1 VLQTLKKNWF
11 MIGLV
16 GVATLAVADVSGVT
30 VSAGLWLK
38 SHHGPDLVITL
49 IFFLS
54 GLALDTRQIRAGFA
68 DYQGTLLALAIIFI
82 AAPLAALL
90 FSLLPLQTGIIIGLL
105 LVAAMPSTLS
115 SGVVMTG
122 SAGGNMAHALLITI
136 IANSLAVLT
145 IPVTLGLL
153 LSLSGDS
160 RVIHIDQLPIM
171 IKIAKLVLLPLI
183 LGLLVRNK
191 AGAIVQ
197 PVLPYTSLCN
207 QIGILSVV
215 WMGSCQ
221 GREAI
226 VASLGSVLPVI
237 AVTFCFHL
245 VMILLGLATTR
256 TLNIGKGRRE
266 SLILMGGQKT
276 LPLSIILQVSLFPEY
291 GLALVVCVLH
301 HITHL
306 AMDAFLV
313 QYLKEKH

>member
-1 VLQTLKKNWF
+1 ML
-11 MIGLV
+11 GLL
-16 GVATLAVADVSGVT
+16 GVAGLAVGDISGIT

-38 SHHGPDLVITL
+38 SHHGPDIVIIV

-54 GLALDTRQIRAGFA
+54 GLALDTRQIRSGIS
-68 DYQGTLLALAIIFI
+68 DYSGTLLALLLIFVS
-82 AAPLAALL
+82 APLVAML
-90 FSLLPLQTGIIIGLL
+90 FSYLPLSSELLIGLL
-105 LVAAMPSTLS
+105 LVAAMPTTLS

-122 SAGGNMAHALLITI
+122 SSGGNMAHALLITI

-145 IPVTLGLL
+145 IPLTLAFL
-153 LSLSGDS
+153 LSFTGDS
-160 RVIHIDQLPIM
+160 RIIEIDQLPIM
-171 IKIAKLVLLPLI
+171 IKIATRVLLPLI
-183 LGLLVRNK
+183 IGIILRNK
-191 AGAIVQ
+191 AGSLVSPI
-197 PVLPYTSLCN
+197 LPYTSLWN

-226 VASLGSVLPVI
+226 VASLGSVIPVI
-237 AVTFCFHL
+237 VITFLYHL
-245 VMILLGLATTR
+245 ILVFIAIGATR
-256 TLNIGKGRRE
+256 VWKVEKNRRE
-266 SLILMGGQKT
+266 SVILMGCQKT

-313 QYLKEKH
+313 QYLKNKR